1 VHRDPLAGS
10 SAMRRALAAAAL
22 AAALAAAPPAEAQR
36 GDLAPRTAPLVAA
49 RPAIAAA
56 TAVPLPPPP
65 AGAAPKPGR
74 VGWLAV
80 SAGPWAGFDLG
91 QSAALHVDY
100 GFLRTPPGWR
110 RAQLEVR
117 LSVMVAR
124 PSEDTDLTRVITP
137 AFGSPVSVYAGV
149 EETRVWAV
157 EVVPMAR
164 VRLPFGEKF
173 ALYADGGVGLA
184 QTIEKYDRQE
194 MYAGHTERTEN
205 VTGLVLRLGAGMS
218 FALSPRT
225 RLLFEPVA
233 VSLQL
238 GPDFSAYVPT
248 LGLAYRL

>member
-1 VHRDPLAGS
+1 MHREPLMRRAL
-10 SAMRRALAAAAL
+10 RRALAAGAV

-36 GDLAPRTAPLVAA
+36 RDLAARTPTTYAARTAAA
-49 RPAIAAA
+49 P
-56 TAVPLPPPP
+56 AVPLPPPP
-65 AGAAPKPGR
+65 GGTSLRPGR
-74 VGWLAV
+74 AGWLAV

-91 QSAALHVDY
+91 QSVALHVDY
-100 GFLRTPPGWR
+100 GYLRTPPGWR

-117 LSVMVAR
+117 LSVMMAR
-124 PSEDTDLTRVITP
+124 PTDDTDLTALVTP
-137 AFGSPVSVYAGV
+137 PYGGTPVSVYAGV
-149 EETRVWAV
+149 ERTRVWAV

-164 VRLPFGEKF
+164 VRLPVGQKF

-184 QTIEKYDRQE
+184 QTIETYDREE
-194 MYAGHTERTEN
+194 MFAGHTERTEN

-218 FALSPRT
+218 FALSDRT
-225 RLLFEPVA
+225 RLLFEPIA